1 MGENQEQ
8 LRCKVDAETQTPW
21 WGYQEKS
28 GGGGTLEIQTF
39 ERKNKKDPR
48 KEEEGAIQAHGLG
61 KQGQTGDEN
70 AAEAQT
76 PECRKQNQTG
86 GDPSAETE
94 AEEGRNKDQIGNEDA
109 VQTPTSGREN
119 LEDVKQEN
127 RKGSQALGWGK
138 QECSR
143 SDNIIEI
150 QALMGEKQGQGG
162 GENAR
167 ETQASRGEK
176 QKLSRHAV
184 QVRQG
189 NQGLGKGE
197 EAVRPRMSRRKK
209 LKEIR
214 EEDWVVIQTPW
225 WGNQSP
231 VMNEIDRQF
240 KILCWGNKNQIGGGP
255 RAKIQSPEEKDKRKD
270 GDEDGIDTLVLE
282 AENQGLLRNEVNEET
297 HSAGRKNEEQFGVEN
312 GADIQALGKRNP
324 REFKDKNATM
334 NQELGGENQGQLENE
349 FHGNICIPQWK
360 NQEHIRGKDGAN
372 TQIPEARNWGE
383 LTSESDGET
392 HSAGWKK
399 VEHIEGES
407 SEEILL
413 QGMRNLREAEEDDGI
428 ETWAGGERSQSHS
441 GSDIDRMIHSSQ
453 WKNQKQMEG
462 KDGTE
467 ILSPK
472 KRKQREPEGE
482 NDIKTQKPENQG
494 QLENVIGRS
503 HSPRMGSWGKTEEE
517 NIAENQASEEKNQRE
532 AGIENGRKVHIPRE
546 KNQSL
551 LRSKVHRKTYSSECK
566 VHRKTCSSGCKVHK
580 RTCSSRCKAHRRTC
594 PPECKKQEEIGGGNG
609 AETQIRRKRNS
620 RRTTGGDSTKM
631 QASVEDDQ
639 GQSRREIDGEV
650 QKQGQ
655 GNQNKGGDAAAAAT
669 EIWNV
674 ESQRKYRAKDDGGP
688 QTSRRGNTSQIREKD
703 AMGASHQR
711 EYPSGERPTGR
722 KCSRAGPAT
731 LTGSRYEPLGQEQVA
746 AVDRVAEAS
755 CPEMKPRPHLGEV
768 FLLATGEGE
777 HLTSQG
783 IAPAREYKARVRLT
797 SQQAQTGSRR
807 KPQKHKGVDPGK
819 IHRVTQPQNPQSLAA
834 PFGKPSACPS
844 LLCGQALQATATLVG
859 IPTTLTIPPK
869 WPVLKKSKRLLLESL
884 MRRRI
889 AHLKWGLPR
898 RILESYLLFSFFGSY
913 SLPWAGVRLPELGK
927 GQELQRQ
934 QEKHCEA
941 QGSMPGF
948 KYPERFQ
955 RVLSSDGKRSKL
967 PTQARALERCR
978 PHRSEPMGTSIPPE
992 KPRRNKPPGGA
1003 REPQIQEEASKA
1015 KLPVPKNP
1023 RPSAESVNWCSSE
1036 RVPEPSS
1043 ENSKGRKVIR
1053 PDVSQKAER
1062 APREVRTS
1070 SSRAS
1075 HDPWKKEHILWEAS
1089 QFPRH
1094 KYQQPTHWRR
1104 ESLEPAEDRG
1114 ARQLPPSV
1122 STDSSSIKGS
1132 LHSKTA
1138 KLSMTLL
1145 RKMSWSPQLAKP
1157 RNSVPRLSRVGN
1169 PHAREDSIRVHTASE
1184 RDHQPPGHC
1193 SAGVSLPRT
1202 KTPQGQRPHGA
1213 PKNSSAP
1220 KKFGFMKRLRCFL
1233 FQCGLKK

>member
-1 MGENQEQ
+1 MLLPLLGACAVVGPFQGPEWEPVRGLISQDCSCRDPRCCGNLLVLCLFLIWQVRHYWHHFTRNRLRRRIIIKVPLQKWAMPSMRCEIFFRLAPEFVSPGDFRGCDAHVQQWVQKQRWRYRKSLLESWTQNLFSSQNLLQDSSWGAHTSHDPIFCISSFSSTCPLSQDSSWETCQVSWCLKGSQTHSALDTCQRIGRLLVHSQEKLVPLEHVLSRKICSPPMTFVISLPKLPSAQ
-8 LRCKVDAETQTPW
+8 RLQFCSGQFLPDPAHQ
-21 WGYQEKS
+21 QMEKS

-127 RKGSQALGWGK
+127 RTGSQALGWGK

-184 QVRQG
+184 QV
-189 NQGLGKGE
+189 
-197 EAVRPRMSRRKK
+197 RRKK

-494 QLENVIGRS
+494 Q
-503 HSPRMGSWGKTEEE
+503 
-517 NIAENQASEEKNQRE
+517 
-532 AGIENGRKVHIPRE
+532 
-546 KNQSL
+546 
-551 LRSKVHRKTYSSECK
+551 
-566 VHRKTCSSGCKVHK
+566 
-580 RTCSSRCKAHRRTC
+580 
-594 PPECKKQEEIGGGNG
+594 
-609 AETQIRRKRNS
+609 
-620 RRTTGGDSTKM
+620 
-631 QASVEDDQ
+631 
-639 GQSRREIDGEV
+639 
-650 QKQGQ
+650 
-655 GNQNKGGDAAAAAT
+655 
-669 EIWNV
+669 
-674 ESQRKYRAKDDGGP
+674 
-688 QTSRRGNTSQIREKD
+688 
-703 AMGASHQR
+703 
-711 EYPSGERPTGR
+711 
-722 KCSRAGPAT
+722 
-731 LTGSRYEPLGQEQVA
+731 YEPLGQEQVA